1 MGSLSMVAE
10 SVGGRLIGADA
21 SFDSVSTDTRNL
33 EAGQLFIAL
42 RGERFDAAGFVNEA
56 ALRGAAGV
64 VVEQR
69 QDTNLG
75 QVEVGDSR
83 RALGDLAR
91 SWRKRFNPAV
101 IAVTGSNGKTTVKEM
116 IAAILA
122 SELGDDAES
131 LLVTAG
137 NLNNDIGLPLTV
149 LKLREHHSMA
159 VLEMGASHQGEI
171 DYLSGIA
178 QPGVGVITNAAPAH
192 LEGFG
197 SLKNV
202 AVSKGELFAMLG
214 GTANSSRTCAV
225 INRDDD
231 FFDYWKR
238 INTADEIR
246 TFGLS
251 ENADYHATGIVE
263 TDAGE
268 SAIEAVI
275 HTPDGDFELHLPMSG
290 RHNVLNALAAT
301 AAARAAGASLDATR
315 EGLSRMV
322 NVAGRLKP
330 VANSLGI
337 TFYDDSYNA
346 NPASVSAAIE
356 FLAAIPG
363 ETWLVLGN
371 MAELGED
378 ARALHQAVGEQA
390 RLAGISRLLGIGD
403 LSQFAIAGFG
413 EGGVYYDSMDT
424 LATAIL
430 AECRPGMTLLIK
442 GSRSM
447 GLDKLV
453 DRLATAE
460 RATG

>member
-33 EAGQLFIAL
+33 ETGQLFIAL
-42 RGERFDAAGFVNEA
+42 RGERFDAASFVSEA
-56 ALRGAAGV
+56 AHRGAAGV
-64 VVEQR
+64 VVEQP
-69 QDTNLG
+69 QDTKLG
-75 QVEVGDSR
+75 QVEVEDTR

-91 SWRKRFNPAV
+91 SWRKRFTPAV

-116 IAAILA
+116 VAAILS
-122 SELGDDAES
+122 SELGDDAER
-131 LLVTAG
+131 LLVTSG

-149 LKLREHHSMA
+149 LNLRDHHSVA

-178 QPGVGVITNAAPAH
+178 QPNVGIITNAAPAH

-202 AVSKGELFAMLG
+202 ATSKGELFAMLG
-214 GTANSSRTCAV
+214 GGTNTLRTCAV
-225 INRDDD
+225 INRDDN
-231 FFDYWKR
+231 FFDYWQG

-251 ENADYHATGIVE
+251 DNADYYATGIVE
-263 TDAGE
+263 TNVIKAT
-268 SAIEAVI
+268 I
-275 HTPDGDFELHLPMSG
+275 HTPDGEFDLTLPMSG
-290 RHNVLNALAAT
+290 RHNVCNALAAI
-301 AAARAAGASLDATR
+301 AATSAAGASLAAARD
-315 EGLSRMV
+315 GLSRMV

-330 VANSLGI
+330 VSNALGI

-346 NPASVSAAIE
+346 NPASVLAAIE

-363 ETWLVLGN
+363 ETWLVLGD

-378 ARALHQAVGEQA
+378 ARSFHKTVGEQA
-390 RLAGISRLLGIGD
+390 RQAGISRLLCIGA
-403 LSQFAIAGFG
+403 LSRAAISGFG
-413 EGGVYYDSMDT
+413 EGGIDYESIDA
-424 LATAIL
+424 LANAIL
-430 AECRPGMTLLIK
+430 ADCRPGVTLLIK

-453 DRLATAE
+453 DRLATAD